1 MKNNWMAGVVL
12 LACCLAASGCRSVYY
27 SAWEK
32 MGRQKRDLLQTKV
45 RQVRD
50 DQKEA
55 SQELKDALTRLQEM
69 SGFQGGE
76 LEKRYR
82 ALQKDYDQAVAKADT
97 VRKRIRDMDQVAS
110 DLFTEWEKEAQSI
123 SSGALRENSRAQ
135 LRETRRRYD
144 QLYAANKKA
153 EQSMEPVLVKF
164 RDYVLSLKHN
174 LNAQAIG
181 ALQGEASKIQIDVSR
196 LIEEMNASI
205 RQAEEFI
212 KTKP

>member
-12 LACCLAASGCRSVYY
+12 LACCLAVSGCRSVYY

-32 MGRQKRDLLQTKV
+32 MGKQKRDLLQTKV

-55 SQELKDALTRLQEM
+55 TQELKDALTRLQEM
-69 SGFQGGE
+69 YGFQGGE

-82 ALQKDYDQAVAKADT
+82 ALQKDYDQAVVKADT

-144 QLYAANKKA
+144 QLFAANKKA

-212 KTKP
+212 KANP